1 MISKQKFEFTSLIV
15 PPLDLI
21 YVGSLLCL
29 DSQGVLL
36 YSDKTP
42 ELETS
47 SCYPS
52 RGMPQDIKIT
62 QHLTSV
68 QTLEIQPGPWRSK

>member
-1 MISKQKFEFTSLIV
+1 MISKLKFEFTSLIV

-21 YVGSLLCL
+21 YFGSLLCL
-29 DSQGVLL
+29 DSQGVLS
-36 YSDKTP
+36 SDKTP
-42 ELETS
+42 ELKTS

-52 RGMPQDIKIT
+52 PGMPQDIKIT
-62 QHLTSV
+62 QHLTLV